1 MSEINKR
8 IQTVIHEF
16 ALSRADFCNSTG
28 INQIDLKQIYKKERE
43 VTFNHIYLI
52 CRAYPELNTDWL
64 VSGKGKMKTN
74 FNMTESELMKINI
87 KITNSKTVSLQIARY
102 DEFNYRQTGI
112 LLREKLENYK
122 LNTDFT
128 EEKALEL
135 ASYSFAKKV
144 TSNIHSEAY
153 KLYRKVY
160 SQYSTK
166 VTLEKLNLVVAFHL
180 AHNFNTV
187 VLQNINQY

>member
-28 INQIDLKQIYKKERE
+28 IYQIEMKQIFKKERE
-43 VTFNHIYLI
+43 VTYNHIYLI

-64 VSGKGKMKTN
+64 VSGDGKMKTN
-74 FNMTESELMKINI
+74 FNKSESELMKINI

-153 KLYRKVY
+153 KLYKKVY
-160 SQYSTK
+160 SQYLTNI
-166 VTLEKLNLVVAFHL
+166 TPEKLNLVVAFHL
-180 AHNFNTV
+180 AHNFNMV
-187 VLQNINQY
+187 GLQNINQY

>member
-1 MSEINKR
+1 
-8 IQTVIHEF
+8 
-16 ALSRADFCNSTG
+16 
-28 INQIDLKQIYKKERE
+28 
-43 VTFNHIYLI
+43 
-52 CRAYPELNTDWL
+52 
-64 VSGKGKMKTN
+64 
-74 FNMTESELMKINI
+74 MTESELMKINI
-87 KITNSKTVSLQIARY
+87 KITNSKILSLQIARY

-112 LLREKLENYK
+112 LLRERIENYK
-122 LNTDFT
+122 LNNVFT

-166 VTLEKLNLVVAFHL
+166 VTPEKLNLVVAFHL
-180 AHNFNTV
+180 AHNFNMV
-187 VLQNINQY
+187 VLQNNNQY

>member
-28 INQIDLKQIYKKERE
+28 INQIDLKQIFKKERE
-43 VTFNHIYLI
+43 VSYNHIYLI
-52 CRAYPELNTDWL
+52 CRAYAELNTDWL
-64 VSGKGKMKTN
+64 VSGEGKMKIN
-74 FNMTESELMKINI
+74 FNKSESELMKINI
-87 KITNSKTVSLQIARY
+87 KITNSKTVSLHIARY

-112 LLREKLENYK
+112 LLREKIENYK
-122 LNTDFT
+122 LNNVFT
-128 EEKALEL
+128 EEKALDL

-144 TSNIHSEAY
+144 TSNINSEAY

-166 VTLEKLNLVVAFHL
+166 VTPEKLNLVVAYHL
-180 AHNFNTV
+180 AHNFNMID
-187 VLQNINQY
+187 LQNINQY

>member
-16 ALSRADFCNSTG
+16 ALNRADFCNSTG

-87 KITNSKTVSLQIARY
+87 KITNSKILSLQIARY

-112 LLREKLENYK
+112 LLRERIENYK
-122 LNTDFT
+122 LNNVFT

-166 VTLEKLNLVVAFHL
+166 VTPEKLNLVVAFHL
-180 AHNFNTV
+180 AHNFNMV
-187 VLQNINQY
+187 VLQNNNQY